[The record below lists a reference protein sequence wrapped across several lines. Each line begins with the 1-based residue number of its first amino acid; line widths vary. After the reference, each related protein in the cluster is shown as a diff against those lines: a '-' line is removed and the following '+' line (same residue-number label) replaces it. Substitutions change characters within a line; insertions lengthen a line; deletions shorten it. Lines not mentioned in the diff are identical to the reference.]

1 MPEQPG
7 HSELPGWSNQPT
19 VLVVGSIH
27 IDRMVRLST
36 LPVPGETVTGSESW
50 TQLGGKAANQ
60 AVAVAAHVRTVLAAC
75 VGDDHEGHQA
85 EAVLIRRG
93 VTPRLQRSLRLP
105 TGSSVA
111 LIEASGENIGVIL
124 SGSNAELDAGPVA
137 ALLSTEGPALL
148 VCQWETAVTTLEPL
162 LVEARTRGVPTLM
175 NAAPWQ
181 DTHRS
186 LLALAD
192 HVVVNAVEAEDWTG
206 TDPQARLPRLP
217 LDHPSVVVTLGAG
230 GVLHYQHGKLTS
242 DLPAPVVRAHSTH
255 GAGDHFVGVLAA
267 QLALGQRLEPA
278 LTQAG
283 ASAAQYVQIVHRPSR
298 LSSSSSELIR

>member
-1 MPEQPG
+1 MPEQAG
-7 HSELPGWSNQPT
+7 GGDRPT
-19 VLVVGSIH
+19 ALVVGSIH
-27 IDRMVRLST
+27 IDRVVRLPT

-60 AVAVAAHVRTVLAAC
+60 AVAGATHVRTVLAAC
-75 VGDDHEGHQA
+75 VGDDHEGQQA
-85 EAVLIRRG
+85 EVALTRRG
-93 VTPRLQRSLRLP
+93 VIPRLQRSPRLP

-111 LIEASGENIGVIL
+111 LIEASGENVGVIL
-124 SGSNAELDAGPVA
+124 PGSNADLDAGLVVN
-137 ALLSTEGPALL
+137 LLGTEGPALL
-148 VCQWETAVTTLEPL
+148 VCQWETSVATLEPL
-162 LVEARTRGVPTLM
+162 LAEARVRGVVTLM

-192 HVVVNAVEAEDWTG
+192 HVVVNAVEAEGWIG
-206 TDPQARLPRLP
+206 TDPRARLPRLP

-230 GVLHYQHGKLTS
+230 GVLHYQHGELTS

-267 QLALGQRLEPA
+267 QLALGQSLEAA
-278 LTQAG
+278 LIEAG
-283 ASAAQYVQIVHRPSR
+283 ASAAQYVQVVHNPSLL
-298 LSSSSSELIR
+298 LSTSSELVR